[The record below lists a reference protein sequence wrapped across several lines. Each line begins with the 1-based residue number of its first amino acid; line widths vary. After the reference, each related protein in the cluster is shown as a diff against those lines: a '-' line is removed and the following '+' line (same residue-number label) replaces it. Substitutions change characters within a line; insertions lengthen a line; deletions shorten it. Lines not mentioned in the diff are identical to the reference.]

1 MIGVIADPSEQEV
14 VKEFFELFKTPW
26 EFYRTNQP
34 YDVVISADGAE
45 IDTPA
50 KLIVVYSGRKIQ
62 SDDQTRVLTAPRR
75 MQPCILLYRCDRIP
89 IYGDAITFTDKC
101 ESLLK
106 ERISQECAAYVYQLG
121 DTLRAR
127 IGYDL
132 FAEIRTLLTAGQ
144 PHENASIPTLELH
157 IAFLRDLMIECGIS
171 FVEIPPVPEGFQFV
185 ACLTHDVDHPSIRQ
199 HGLDHTI
206 AGFLLRSTIGS
217 LIDAVLGRMRIRDAT
232 KNWAAAI
239 KLPFVYMGLAKD
251 FWRDF
256 DDRYL
261 QLEKDTPSTFFVI
274 PRKGDPGKGVDGRAK
289 ALRASRYEAREL
301 ADTISTLQAAGRE
314 VGLHGIDAWLDSS
327 AGREEL
333 DEIRLLTGVTEIGVR
348 MHWLYFNENSPEM
361 LERAGAA
368 YDSTSGYNETIGYR
382 AGTTQVFKL
391 LGAERL
397 LELPLHAMDTALFY
411 LSYLGLSPCKASA
424 RLGEMANQVVRF
436 GGCLTINWHDRS
448 LAPERLWGGCYRQLI
463 QDLKSRGAW
472 IATAGQ
478 AVSWF
483 RKRRSATFEMDP
495 SQPGGMRAHVAADQ
509 DDNLPG
515 LRWRIDRGRELRE
528 VVAQGPERLVNVSVD
543 ETFDAGVQW
552 RVEE

>member
-1 MIGVIADPSEQEV
+1 MIGVIADPSEREV

-26 EFYRTNQP
+26 EFHRTNQP
-34 YDVVISADGAE
+34 YDVVISPDGAE

-50 KLIVVYSGRKIQ
+50 KLIVVYSGRRIE
-62 SDDQTRVLTAPRR
+62 SDDQARVLTVPRR
-75 MQPCILLYRCDRIP
+75 MHSRMLSYRGDRIP
-89 IYGDAITFTDKC
+89 IYGDAVTFTDRS
-101 ESLLK
+101 ESLLQ
-106 ERISQECAAYVYQLG
+106 ETVSQECAAYAYQLG
-121 DTLRAR
+121 DALRAR

-144 PHENASIPTLELH
+144 PHDNASIPTLELH
-157 IAFLRDLMIECGIS
+157 IAFLRDLMIACGVS
-171 FVEIPPVPEGFQFV
+171 FVEIPPLPEGFQFV

-199 HGLDHTI
+199 HGMDHTI
-206 AGFLLRSTIGS
+206 AGFLLRSTVGS
-217 LIDAVLGRMRIRDAT
+217 LMDAALGRMRIRDAA
-232 KNWAAAI
+232 KNLAAAI
-239 KLPFVYMGLAKD
+239 KLPFVHMGLAKD

-256 DDRYL
+256 DVRYL
-261 QLEKDTPSTFFVI
+261 RLEKDTPSTFFVI

-333 DEIRLLTGVTEIGVR
+333 DEIRLLTGATEIGVR

-361 LERAGAA
+361 LEKAGAA

-382 AGTTQVFKL
+382 AGTTQVYKP
-391 LGAERL
+391 LGAKRL

-411 LSYLGLSPCKASA
+411 LSYLGLSPRKASA

-448 LAPERLWGGCYRQLI
+448 LAPERLWGGCYRQHI
-463 QDLKSRGAW
+463 QDLKSRRAW
-472 IATAGQ
+472 FATAGQ

-483 RKRRSATFEMDP
+483 RKRRAATFEMDP
-495 SQPGGMRAHVAADQ
+495 SQAGGMRVCVAADQ
-509 DDNLPG
+509 DDDLPG
-515 LRWRIDRGRELRE
+515 LRLRIYRGSELGE
-528 VVAQGPERLVNVSVD
+528 VVARESKHLVNVSANKTLD
-543 ETFDAGVQW
+543 GSVQW
-552 RVEE
+552 RVGK